1 MFDGQINVSNSL
13 MVVNNVNSIGMRL
26 WRHVELF
33 VHRGF
38 VLFLCP
44 LVSVRWRRRG
54 AAVPVHR
61 LPQVLH
67 AEVRAQFA
75 RKNTYGPGKT
85 VPVPV
90 VSRRLHLQAIP
101 GDSHA
106 HPYWRAALSVRH
118 LPETL
123 HAEVESQHTQA
134 DALSAGPAFPVLAVP
149 CRLHLQAVPR
159 DTQSHAHRRTALPM
173 RRLPQAVRAKV
184 NTQHTQTNAHSA
196 RSSVS
201 MHGVPGGVHVQ
212 AVPGDT
218 HAHAHGRTSV

>member
-75 RKNTYGPGKT
+75 RKNTYGL
-85 VPVPV
+85 V
-90 VSRRLHLQAIP
+90 
-101 GDSHA
+101 A
-106 HPYWRAALSVRH
+106 HI
-118 LPETL
+118 
-123 HAEVESQHTQA
+123 
-134 DALSAGPAFPVLAVP
+134 FVLRNFFR
-149 CRLHLQAVPR
+149 C
-159 DTQSHAHRRTALPM
+159 D
-173 RRLPQAVRAKV
+173 
-184 NTQHTQTNAHSA
+184 
-196 RSSVS
+196 
-201 MHGVPGGVHVQ
+201 
-212 AVPGDT
+212 
-218 HAHAHGRTSV
+218 